1 VVHQSQLHTDDGQ
14 CHCSHKCS
22 DVIQA
27 GAISFTTYGVPE
39 TLAVGLSVYSNL
51 VLGGKPKGLQKI
63 KRCGGK
69 CRGLQKDEA
78 DDKGRKNGSGN
89 LVKNIL

>member
-1 VVHQSQLHTDDGQ
+1 
-14 CHCSHKCS
+14 
-22 DVIQA
+22 
-27 GAISFTTYGVPE
+27 
-39 TLAVGLSVYSNL
+39 VYSNL

-63 KRCGGK
+63 KRCDGK
-69 CRGLQKDEA
+69 CRGLQEDET